1 MIATG
6 FHDTFTQ
13 DNVRKNVA
21 GATALNREGESEEV
35 AKLVT
40 FLASESSSY
49 MTGNC
54 IDINGG
60 LLFS

>member
-1 MIATG
+1 M
-6 FHDTFTQ
+6 
-13 DNVRKNVA
+13 K
-21 GATALNREGESEEV
+21 REGESEEV

-40 FLASESSSY
+40 FLASPSSSY